1 MPETRFFERACAFA
15 TRIWPLDPR
24 RVQAHRRQLVERIR
38 LLDAK
43 VQSAELAV
51 QFAILDARER
61 EDLRRRLERLR
72 RDRDR
77 SSRIVEQRSFYKALE
92 YTQLDVTLD
101 GVMALG
107 RVVAGA
113 VGAVVLIAL
122 LVGLGVRLPPI
133 ELAPLSLFVAVAPIA
148 AYVLV
153 ASYPEWC
160 ARRMRVASLGG
171 APEAVNYMAMSM
183 RVVPALD
190 RAVEFAAHHSE
201 EPLASRLRQLLWN
214 VYLRSPPGIEAAFLQ
229 FAGEWEDSQEDLKRA
244 FFAIGSA
251 SSEQTEAG
259 LDRILDKA
267 RRIAF
272 EGTKA
277 RIMEYAAGLRGPT
290 TVLFALGVLL
300 PVIIGAMLPML
311 SLGGLSPRI
320 PGAGGPPSG
329 SDLTV
334 PIVLMMDFL
343 FPAGA
348 FAYAYHILGNR
359 PGTARASGPKLSLR
373 RRDALI
379 AVVLVISAIL
389 AVTFAR
395 GPFAAFVPLW
405 LVIGAGIVYIVPGLR
420 DLELRR
426 RENAKLEAQFP
437 DALFLLGSRIA
448 EGVPAERALQMT
460 ADATRGSEVA
470 TLFGRIVRA
479 LQISREGLE
488 EILFAKDGVLRD
500 VPSRTVRA
508 AFRMIV
514 EVSRKD
520 PASAGKTI
528 VETSTYLR
536 DLRDVDREINR
547 DLSSVVDAMQT
558 TGAFF
563 APMVL
568 GVTCA
573 LYGLLSRAFS
583 RLIVLG
589 LSPDAFLGV
598 VGVYLILAVAVIT
611 YFRVGIARG
620 RDVVEIRSQLARAW
634 PVSMAVFTS
643 AFLVADIGLAG

>member
-1 MPETRFFERACAFA
+1 M
-15 TRIWPLDPR
+15 
-24 RVQAHRRQLVERIR
+24 R

-43 VQSAELAV
+43 VQSAELTAR
-51 QFAILDARER
+51 FAILDARKR
-61 EDLRRRLERLR
+61 EDFPRHLERLR

-77 SSRIVEQRSFYKALE
+77 ASRVLEQRSFYQALE
-92 YTQLDVTLD
+92 YTRLDVTLD
-101 GVMALG
+101 SVMALS
-107 RVVAGA
+107 RLVAA
-113 VGAVVLIAL
+113 VVGAVFLIVL
-122 LVGLGVRLPPI
+122 LVGLGVCLPPI
-133 ELAPLSLFVAVAPIA
+133 ELPPVSVFVAIAPIA

-153 ASYPEWC
+153 ASYPEWR

-171 APEAVNYMAMSM
+171 APEAVNYMAMAM

-201 EPLASRLRQLLWN
+201 EPLASRLRQLLWS

-229 FAGEWEDSQEDLKRA
+229 FAGEWGEWQEDLKRA

-259 LDRILDKA
+259 LDRTLDKA
-267 RRIAF
+267 RMIAF

-290 TVLFALGVLL
+290 TVLFAVGVLL
-300 PVIIGAMLPML
+300 PVIIGAMLPMI
-311 SLGGLSPRI
+311 SLGGLSPGI
-320 PGAGGPPSG
+320 LGSG
-329 SDLTV
+329 RATSASDLTV
-334 PIVLMMDFL
+334 PIVLMMDAL

-359 PGTARASGPKLSLR
+359 PGTASAVGPRQTLR
-373 RRDALI
+373 RRHALV
-379 AVVLVISAIL
+379 AVLLIIFAIPAFVFL
-389 AVTFAR
+389 R
-395 GPFAAFVPLW
+395 GPIAAFVPLW
-405 LVIGAGIVYIVPGLR
+405 LSVGAGVVYIAPGLR
-420 DLELRR
+420 DLERRR

-448 EGVPAERALQMT
+448 EGAPAERALQMT

-488 EILFAKDGVLRD
+488 EVLFAKDGVLRD
-500 VPSRTVRA
+500 VPSRTIRA
-508 AFRMIV
+508 ALRMIV

-536 DLRDVDREINR
+536 DLRDVDREISR
-547 DLSSVVDAMQT
+547 DLSSVV
-558 TGAFF
+558 
-563 APMVL
+563 PRW
-568 GVTCA
+568 
-573 LYGLLSRAFS
+573 SS
-583 RLIVLG
+583 
-589 LSPDAFLGV
+589 
-598 VGVYLILAVAVIT
+598 
-611 YFRVGIARG
+611 
-620 RDVVEIRSQLARAW
+620 E
-634 PVSMAVFTS
+634 
-643 AFLVADIGLAG
+643 

>member
-38 LLDAK
+38 LLDTK

-51 QFAILDARER
+51 QFAILDDRER
-61 EDLRRRLERLR
+61 EDVYRRLERLR

-77 SSRIVEQRSFYKALE
+77 VSRIVGQRSFYKALE

-107 RVVAGA
+107 RLVAGA

-148 AYVLV
+148 AYAVV

-190 RAVEFAAHHSE
+190 RAVEFAAHHSQ

-267 RRIAF
+267 RWIAF

-300 PVIIGAMLPML
+300 PVIIGAMLPL
-311 SLGGLSPRI
+311 ISLGGL
-320 PGAGGPPSG
+320 APSLSEVNRG
-329 SDLTV
+329 SQGRDLTV
-334 PIVLMMDFL
+334 AIVLVMDVL

-348 FAYAYHILGNR
+348 AAYAYRILGNR
-359 PGTARASGPKLSLR
+359 PGTGAAPDSG
-373 RRDALI
+373 
-379 AVVLVISAIL
+379 
-389 AVTFAR
+389 
-395 GPFAAFVPLW
+395 
-405 LVIGAGIVYIVPGLR
+405 
-420 DLELRR
+420 
-426 RENAKLEAQFP
+426 
-437 DALFLLGSRIA
+437 
-448 EGVPAERALQMT
+448 GVPARRYGIAAIPLIGVAM
-460 ADATRGSEVA
+460 A
-470 TLFGRIVRA
+470 TLAQAPNSV
-479 LQISREGLE
+479 
-488 EILFAKDGVLRD
+488 GVL
-500 VPSRTVRA
+500 V
-508 AFRMIV
+508 
-514 EVSRKD
+514 
-520 PASAGKTI
+520 
-528 VETSTYLR
+528 
-536 DLRDVDREINR
+536 
-547 DLSSVVDAMQT
+547 
-558 TGAFF
+558 
-563 APMVL
+563 
-568 GVTCA
+568 A
-573 LYGLLSRAFS
+573 L
-583 RLIVLG
+583 
-589 LSPDAFLGV
+589 
-598 VGVYLILAVAVIT
+598 
-611 YFRVGIARG
+611 
-620 RDVVEIRSQLARAW
+620 
-634 PVSMAVFTS
+634 
-643 AFLVADIGLAG
+643 